1 MGVLQVNNEIL
12 NHLKR
17 ITSEEQAILDG
28 RTTIDRDIYMQG
40 QGNTINAQK
49 LLAAGK
55 LITIRPH
62 TRFIHF
68 PEHTHDYVEVV
79 YMCAGQTVHI
89 VNGKYIKLEQGDLL
103 FLSQSATHEVCKA
116 EEADVAVNFIV
127 LPDFFAATL
136 TAIGEEETPLRRFLV
151 DCLCGQNTG
160 PGYLHFDVSDVIPI
174 QNLVENLLWTLLQ
187 ETPNKRKMSQMTMAL
202 LFLQLMGHTETLLN
216 DDQEDAAVFRVL
228 RYVET
233 NYVHGSFAELA
244 EKLHYDSSWLSRE
257 IKRKTGKTYTQL
269 VQEKRLAQAAFL
281 LKNTD
286 RNVADISV
294 AVGYENI
301 SYFHRIFADVYGKSP
316 KHYRM
321 QERTL
326 F

>member
-1 MGVLQVNNEIL
+1 MDIELLTYLQS
-12 NHLKR
+12 
-17 ITSEEQAILDG
+17 ITAEEQAILDG
-28 RTTIDRDIYMQG
+28 RTSIDRDIYMQG
-40 QGNTINAQK
+40 QSNIINAKK

-79 YMCAGQTVHI
+79 YMCSGQTTHI
-89 VNGKYIKLEQGDLL
+89 VNGRHIQLNQGNLL
-103 FLSQSATHEVCKA
+103 FLSQSATHEICKA
-116 EEADVAVNFIV
+116 GQKDLAINFIV
-127 LPDFFAATL
+127 LPDFFTTTL

-160 PGYLHFDVSDVIPI
+160 SGYLHFDVSSSQPV
-174 QNLVENLLWTLLQ
+174 QNLVENLLWILLQ
-187 ETPNKRKMSQMTMAL
+187 EGPNKRKMSQMTMAL
-202 LFLQLMGHTETLLN
+202 LFLQLMGHTEMLLN
-216 DDQEDAAVFRVL
+216 ADQENAVIFRVL
-228 RYVET
+228 QYIET
-233 NYVHGSFAELA
+233 NYVSGSFGEIAER
-244 EKLHYDSSWLSRE
+244 LHYDASWLSRE
-257 IKRKTGKTYTQL
+257 IKRKTGKNYTQL

-286 RNVADISV
+286 RNVADISA

-301 SYFHRIFADVYGKSP
+301 SYFHRIFADTYGMTP
-316 KHYRM
+316 KHYRV